1 MLNVDAFDTIVVG
14 AGIFGITTALELK
27 ARGYHVA
34 ILDPGPLPHPLA
46 ASTDISKV
54 VRMEYG
60 ADETYMAMAEQ
71 AYNGW
76 LQWNVELGDILF
88 HDVGV
93 LVLSATPMHPGSHE
107 YESYQLLLKRGHT
120 PERLTGDAIAY
131 RFPAWKPET
140 FVDGFFHAQGGYV
153 ESGRVVAA
161 LIRHAQSKG
170 VILYPDQ
177 GVETL
182 IEERSH
188 ITGVRTRSGNT
199 FHTEHVVIAS
209 GAWTPLLVPDLAP
222 VVKVTGHPV
231 FHLKP
236 ANPALFKPPVFVV
249 FTADI
254 TKTGWYG
261 FPLHPL
267 ENVVKI
273 ANHGVGQVLH
283 PEQDERVV
291 TDSDT
296 ERLRAFLATALPN
309 LYDADIVAT
318 RRCLYVDTPDGD
330 FWISRHPQWEG
341 LTVATGDSG
350 HGFKFGP
357 ILGDLIADEVEGK
370 PNPVLSKFH
379 WRDVFWDD
387 VRKESSR
394 YQGEN
399 HRPLT

>member
-1 MLNVDAFDTIVVG
+1 MLNMNAYDMIVVG

-27 ARGYHVA
+27 ARGYRIAV
-34 ILDPGPLPHPLA
+34 LDPGPLPHPLA

-60 ADETYMAMAEQ
+60 TDETYMEMAEQ
-71 AYNGW
+71 AYEGW
-76 LQWNVELGDILF
+76 FNWNEELGETLF

-93 LVLSATPMHPGSHE
+93 LVLTNAPMSPGEHE
-107 YESYQLLLKRGHT
+107 YESYQLLRKRGHT
-120 PERLTGDAIAY
+120 PERLTGDAICR
-131 RFPAWKPET
+131 RFPAWKPGA

-161 LIRHAQSKG
+161 LVRLAQSKG
-170 VILYPDQ
+170 VMLYPDQ
-177 GVETL
+177 TVETL
-182 IEERSH
+182 IEEGSH
-188 ITGVRTRSGNT
+188 IKGLRTRSGNT
-199 FHTEHVVIAS
+199 FHAEHVVVAS
-209 GAWTPLLVPDLAP
+209 GAWSALLVPDLAP
-222 VVKVTGHPV
+222 IVKVTGHPV

-236 ANPALFKPPVFVV
+236 ANPTLFTPPDFVV

-261 FPLHPL
+261 FPLHPR

-291 TDSDT
+291 TESDV
-296 ERLRAFLATALPN
+296 EHVRAFLATALPN

-350 HGFKFGP
+350 HGFKFAP
-357 ILGDLIADEVEGK
+357 ILGDLIADAVEGNS
-370 PNPVLSKFH
+370 NPLLSKFQ
-379 WRDVFWDD
+379 WRDVFWGD

-394 YQGEN
+394 LRSWTNQG
-399 HRPLT
+399 